1 MASITKSNRK
11 WRVRVSWYD
20 EQGKRHFKTKAGFP
34 TKLEANRWA
43 RSIEVQKN
51 DGSISNKSVIFA
63 DYFNEWFKT
72 YKESKISRVTAVKYR
87 VIHKMLVEYFGSK
100 TIDKITRRDYQNFMN
115 NYGSTHAPESV
126 KKTNATIRACVKSA
140 ILDDLITKDFT
151 QNVELIWNNNR
162 IQKVDYLNVDEI
174 NRLSDYIYSKMNSD
188 SRHTT
193 YYMIYTAIMTGMRLQ
208 EIAGLTWDDIN
219 FNWKTISVNKAWDF
233 VLKKHTTTKTESSN
247 RIIRVNSKL
256 LNALKQLKTDEHKL
270 VFENYNNNIPESA
283 GCNRT
288 LRKALI
294 NLNINKPSYHFHS
307 LRHSHVALLL
317 YKGVDI
323 YAISKRLGHSD
334 LTTTTKKYAY
344 LIDEL
349 KQKTDDNIENILD
362 SVGEKSVP
370 NTVKETVFE
379 NR

>member
-1 MASITKSNRK
+1 MASITKLNGK

-20 EQGKRHFKTKAGFP
+20 DQGKRHFKTKAGFP

-51 DGSISNKSVIFA
+51 DGSISNKSVAFA

-72 YKESKISRVTAVKYR
+72 YKENKIVYTTAVKYR
-87 VIHKMLVEYFGSK
+87 VIHRMLTEFFGNK
-100 TIDKITRRDYQNFMN
+100 AIDKITRRDYQNFMN
-115 NYGSTHAPESV
+115 NYGSSHAPESV

-151 QNVELIWNNNR
+151 QNVELIWNNDR
-162 IQKVDYLNVDEI
+162 VQKVDYLNVDEI
-174 NRLSDYIYSKMNSD
+174 NRLADYVYSMMNPGDRYIS
-188 SRHTT
+188 

-219 FNWKTISVNKAWDF
+219 FNWKTININKAWDF
-233 VLKKHTTTKTESSN
+233 ASKRLTTTKTESSN

-256 LNALKQLKTDEHKL
+256 LDALKELKSDGYEL
-270 VFENYNNNIPESA
+270 VFENSNHHLPGSGA
-283 GCNRT
+283 CNHT
-288 LRKALI
+288 LRESLV
-294 NLNINKPSYHFHS
+294 NLNIDKPSYHFHS

-349 KQKTDDNIENILD
+349 KQKTDDNIESILD
-362 SVGEKSVP
+362 SVGEKSV
-370 NTVKETVFE
+370 TKSAKKLAF
-379 NR
+379 

>member
-1 MASITKSNRK
+1 MASITKLNGK

-20 EQGKRHFKTKAGFP
+20 DQGKRHFKTKAGFP

-51 DGSISNKSVIFA
+51 DGSISNKSVAFA

-72 YKESKISRVTAVKYR
+72 YKESKIVYTTAVKYR
-87 VIHKMLVEYFGSK
+87 VIHRMLTEFFGNK

-115 NYGSTHAPESV
+115 NYGSSHAPESV

-162 IQKVDYLNVDEI
+162 VQKVDYLNVDEI
-174 NRLSDYIYSKMNSD
+174 NRLADYVYSMMDPKDRYTS
-188 SRHTT
+188 

-208 EIAGLTWDDIN
+208 EIAGLKWDDIN
-219 FNWKTISVNKAWDF
+219 FNWKTININKAWDF
-233 VLKKHTTTKTESSN
+233 ASKRLTTTKTESSN

-256 LNALKQLKTDEHKL
+256 LDALKELKSDDYEL
-270 VFENYNNNIPESA
+270 VFENSNHHIPESA
-283 GCNRT
+283 ACNRT
-288 LRKALI
+288 LRKALV
-294 NLNINKPSYHFHS
+294 NLNIDKPSYHFHS

-349 KQKTDDNIENILD
+349 KQKTDDNIESILD
-362 SVGEKSVP
+362 SVGEKSV
-370 NTVKETVFE
+370 TKSAKKIAF
-379 NR
+379 

>member
-1 MASITKSNRK
+1 MASITKLNGK

-20 EQGKRHFKTKAGFP
+20 DQGKRHFKTKAGFP

-51 DGSISNKSVIFA
+51 DGSISNKSVAFA

-72 YKESKISRVTAVKYR
+72 YKESKIVYTTAVKYR
-87 VIHKMLVEYFGSK
+87 VIHRMLTEFFGNK

-115 NYGSTHAPESV
+115 NYGSSHAPESV

-162 IQKVDYLNVDEI
+162 VQKVDYLNVDEI
-174 NRLSDYIYSKMNSD
+174 NRLADYVYSMMNPRDRYTS
-188 SRHTT
+188 

-208 EIAGLTWDDIN
+208 EIAGLKWDDIN
-219 FNWKTISVNKAWDF
+219 FNWKTININKAWDF
-233 VLKKHTTTKTESSN
+233 ASKRLTTTKTESSN

-256 LNALKQLKTDEHKL
+256 LDALKELKSDDYEL
-270 VFENYNNNIPESA
+270 VFENSNHHIPESA
-283 GCNRT
+283 ACNRT
-288 LRKALI
+288 LRKALV
-294 NLNINKPSYHFHS
+294 NLNIDKPSYHFHS

-349 KQKTDDNIENILD
+349 KQKTDDNIESILD
-362 SVGEKSVP
+362 SVGEKSV
-370 NTVKETVFE
+370 TKSAKKIAF
-379 NR
+379 

>member
-1 MASITKSNRK
+1 MASITKLNGK

-20 EQGKRHFKTKAGFP
+20 DQGKRHFKTKAGFP

-51 DGSISNKSVIFA
+51 DGSISNKSVAFA

-72 YKESKISRVTAVKYR
+72 YKESKIVYTTAVKYR
-87 VIHKMLVEYFGSK
+87 VIHRMLTEFFGNK

-115 NYGSTHAPESV
+115 NYGSSHAPESV

-162 IQKVDYLNVDEI
+162 VQKVDYLNVDEI
-174 NRLSDYIYSKMNSD
+174 NRLADYVYSMMDPRDRYTS
-188 SRHTT
+188 

-208 EIAGLTWDDIN
+208 EIAGLKWDDIN
-219 FNWKTISVNKAWDF
+219 FNWKTININKAWDF
-233 VLKKHTTTKTESSN
+233 ASKRLTTTKTESSN

-256 LNALKQLKTDEHKL
+256 LDALKELKSDDYEL
-270 VFENYNNNIPESA
+270 VFENSNHHIPESA
-283 GCNRT
+283 ACNRT
-288 LRKALI
+288 LRKALV
-294 NLNINKPSYHFHS
+294 NLNIDKPSYHFHS

-349 KQKTDDNIENILD
+349 KQKTDDNIESILD
-362 SVGEKSVP
+362 SVGEKSV
-370 NTVKETVFE
+370 TKSAKKIAF
-379 NR
+379 

>member
-1 MASITKSNRK
+1 MASITKLNGK

-20 EQGKRHFKTKAGFP
+20 DQGKRHFKTKAGFP

-51 DGSISNKSVIFA
+51 DGSISNKSVAFA

-72 YKESKISRVTAVKYR
+72 YKENKIVYTTAVKYR
-87 VIHKMLVEYFGSK
+87 VIHRMLTEFFGNK
-100 TIDKITRRDYQNFMN
+100 AIDKITRRDYQNFMN
-115 NYGSTHAPESV
+115 NYGSSHAPESV

-162 IQKVDYLNVDEI
+162 VQKVDYLNVDEI
-174 NRLSDYIYSKMNSD
+174 NRLADYVYSMMDPRDRYTS
-188 SRHTT
+188 

-208 EIAGLTWDDIN
+208 EIAGLKWDDIN
-219 FNWKTISVNKAWDF
+219 FNWKTININKAWDF
-233 VLKKHTTTKTESSN
+233 ASKRLTTTKTESSN

-256 LNALKQLKTDEHKL
+256 LNALKELKSDNYEL
-270 VFENYNNNIPESA
+270 VFENSNHHIPESA
-283 GCNRT
+283 ACNRT
-288 LRKALI
+288 LRKALV
-294 NLNINKPSYHFHS
+294 NLNIDKPSYHFHS

-349 KQKTDDNIENILD
+349 KQKTDDNIESILD
-362 SVGEKSVP
+362 SVGEKSG
-370 NTVKETVFE
+370 TKSAKKLAF
-379 NR
+379 

>member
-1 MASITKSNRK
+1 MASITKLNGK

-20 EQGKRHFKTKAGFP
+20 DQGKRHFKTKAGFP

-51 DGSISNKSVIFA
+51 DGSISNKSVAFA

-72 YKESKISRVTAVKYR
+72 YKENKIVYTTAVKYR
-87 VIHKMLVEYFGSK
+87 VIHRMLTEFFGNK
-100 TIDKITRRDYQNFMN
+100 AIDKITRRDYQNFMN
-115 NYGSTHAPESV
+115 NYGSSHAPESV

-151 QNVELIWNNNR
+151 QNVELIWNNDR
-162 IQKVDYLNVDEI
+162 VQKVDYLNVDEI
-174 NRLSDYIYSKMNSD
+174 NRLADYVYSMMNPGDRYIS
-188 SRHTT
+188 

-219 FNWKTISVNKAWDF
+219 FNWKTININKAWDF
-233 VLKKHTTTKTESSN
+233 ASKRLTTTKTESSN

-256 LNALKQLKTDEHKL
+256 LDALKGLKSDGYEL
-270 VFENYNNNIPESA
+270 VFENSNHYLPGSGA
-283 GCNRT
+283 CNHT
-288 LRKALI
+288 LRESLV
-294 NLNINKPSYHFHS
+294 NLNIDKPSYHFHS

-349 KQKTDDNIENILD
+349 KQKTDDNIESILD
-362 SVGEKSVP
+362 SVGEKSV
-370 NTVKETVFE
+370 TKSTKKLAF
-379 NR
+379 

>member
-1 MASITKSNRK
+1 MASITKLNGK

-20 EQGKRHFKTKAGFP
+20 DQGKRHFKTKAGFP

-51 DGSISNKSVIFA
+51 DGSISNKSVAFA

-72 YKESKISRVTAVKYR
+72 YKESKIVYTTAVKYR
-87 VIHKMLVEYFGSK
+87 VIHRMLTEFFGNK

-115 NYGSTHAPESV
+115 NYGSSHAPESV

-162 IQKVDYLNVDEI
+162 VQKVDYLNVDEI
-174 NRLSDYIYSKMNSD
+174 NRLADYVYSMMDPKDRYTS
-188 SRHTT
+188 

-208 EIAGLTWDDIN
+208 EIAGLKWDDIN
-219 FNWKTISVNKAWDF
+219 FNWKTININKAWDF
-233 VLKKHTTTKTESSN
+233 ASKRLTTTKTESSN

-256 LNALKQLKTDEHKL
+256 LDALKGLKSDGYDL
-270 VFENYNNNIPESA
+270 VFENSNHHLPGSGA
-283 GCNRT
+283 CNHT

-294 NLNINKPSYHFHS
+294 NLNIDKPSYHFHS

-349 KQKTDDNIENILD
+349 KQKTDDNIESILD
-362 SVGEKSVP
+362 SVGEKSVTKP
-370 NTVKETVFE
+370 AKKLAF
-379 NR
+379 

>member
-1 MASITKSNRK
+1 MASITKSNGK

-20 EQGKRHFKTKAGFP
+20 DQGKRHFKTKAGFP

-51 DGSISNKSVIFA
+51 DGSISNKSVAFA

-72 YKESKISRVTAVKYR
+72 YKENKIVYTTAVKYR
-87 VIHKMLVEYFGSK
+87 VIHRMLTEFFGSK
-100 TIDKITRRDYQNFMN
+100 AIDKITRRDYQNFMN
-115 NYGSTHAPESV
+115 NYGSSHAPESV

-162 IQKVDYLNVDEI
+162 VQKVDYLNVDEI
-174 NRLSDYIYSKMNSD
+174 NRLADYVYSMMDPRDRYTS
-188 SRHTT
+188 

-208 EIAGLTWDDIN
+208 EIAGLKWDDIN
-219 FNWKTISVNKAWDF
+219 FNWKTININKAWDF
-233 VLKKHTTTKTESSN
+233 ASKRLTTTKTESSN

-256 LNALKQLKTDEHKL
+256 LNALKELKSDNYEL
-270 VFENYNNNIPESA
+270 VFENSNHHIPESA
-283 GCNRT
+283 ACNRT
-288 LRKALI
+288 LRKALV
-294 NLNINKPSYHFHS
+294 NLNIDKPSYHFHS

-349 KQKTDDNIENILD
+349 KQKTDDNIESILD
-362 SVGEKSVP
+362 SVGEKSG
-370 NTVKETVFE
+370 TKSAKKLAF
-379 NR
+379 

>member
-1 MASITKSNRK
+1 MASITKLNGK

-20 EQGKRHFKTKAGFP
+20 DQGKRHFKTKAGFP

-51 DGSISNKSVIFA
+51 DGSISNKSVAFA

-72 YKESKISRVTAVKYR
+72 YKENKIVYTTAVKYR
-87 VIHKMLVEYFGSK
+87 VIHRMLTEFFGNK
-100 TIDKITRRDYQNFMN
+100 AIDKITRRDYQNFIN
-115 NYGSTHAPESV
+115 NYGSSHAPESV

-151 QNVELIWNNNR
+151 QNVELIWNNDR
-162 IQKVDYLNVDEI
+162 VQKVDYLNVDEI
-174 NRLSDYIYSKMNSD
+174 NRLADYVYSMMNPGDRYIS
-188 SRHTT
+188 

-219 FNWKTISVNKAWDF
+219 FNWKTININKAWDF
-233 VLKKHTTTKTESSN
+233 ASKRLTTTKTESSN

-256 LNALKQLKTDEHKL
+256 LDALKGLKSDGYEL
-270 VFENYNNNIPESA
+270 VFENSNHHLPGSGA
-283 GCNRT
+283 CNHT
-288 LRKALI
+288 LRESLV
-294 NLNINKPSYHFHS
+294 NLNIDKPSYHFHS

-349 KQKTDDNIENILD
+349 KQKTDDNIESILD
-362 SVGEKSVP
+362 SVGKKSV
-370 NTVKETVFE
+370 TKSAKKLAF
-379 NR
+379 

>member
-1 MASITKSNRK
+1 MASITKLNGK

-20 EQGKRHFKTKAGFP
+20 DQGKRHFKTKAGFP

-51 DGSISNKSVIFA
+51 DGSISNKSVAFA

-72 YKESKISRVTAVKYR
+72 YKENKIVYTTAVKYR
-87 VIHKMLVEYFGSK
+87 VIHRMLTEFFGNK
-100 TIDKITRRDYQNFMN
+100 AIDKITRRDYQNFMN
-115 NYGSTHAPESV
+115 NYGSSHAPESV

-151 QNVELIWNNNR
+151 QNVELIWNNDR
-162 IQKVDYLNVDEI
+162 VQKVDYLNVDEI
-174 NRLSDYIYSKMNSD
+174 NRLADYVYSMMNPGDRYIS
-188 SRHTT
+188 

-219 FNWKTISVNKAWDF
+219 FNWKTININKAWDF
-233 VLKKHTTTKTESSN
+233 ASKRLTTTKTESSN

-256 LNALKQLKTDEHKL
+256 LDALKGLKSDGYEL
-270 VFENYNNNIPESA
+270 VFENSNHHLPGSGACNHILRES
-283 GCNRT
+283 
-288 LRKALI
+288 LV
-294 NLNINKPSYHFHS
+294 NLNIDKPSYHFHS

-349 KQKTDDNIENILD
+349 KQKTDDNIESILD
-362 SVGEKSVP
+362 SVGEKSV
-370 NTVKETVFE
+370 TKSAKKLAF
-379 NR
+379 

>member
-1 MASITKSNRK
+1 MASITKLNGN

-20 EQGKRHFKTKAGFP
+20 DQGKRHFKTKAGFP

-51 DGSISNKSVIFA
+51 DGSISNKSVAFA

-72 YKESKISRVTAVKYR
+72 YKESKIVYTTAVKYR
-87 VIHKMLVEYFGSK
+87 VIHRMLTEFFGNK

-115 NYGSTHAPESV
+115 NYGSSHAPESV

-162 IQKVDYLNVDEI
+162 VQKVDYLNVDEI
-174 NRLSDYIYSKMNSD
+174 NRLADYVYSMMDPRDRYTS
-188 SRHTT
+188 

-208 EIAGLTWDDIN
+208 EIAGLKWDDIN
-219 FNWKTISVNKAWDF
+219 FNWKTININKAWDF
-233 VLKKHTTTKTESSN
+233 ASKRLTTTKTESSN

-256 LNALKQLKTDEHKL
+256 LDALKELKSDDYEL
-270 VFENYNNNIPESA
+270 VFENSNHHIPESA
-283 GCNRT
+283 ACNRT
-288 LRKALI
+288 LRKALV
-294 NLNINKPSYHFHS
+294 NLNIDKPSYHFHS

-349 KQKTDDNIENILD
+349 KQKTDDNIESILD
-362 SVGEKSVP
+362 SVGEKSV
-370 NTVKETVFE
+370 TKSTKKIAF
-379 NR
+379 

>member
-1 MASITKSNRK
+1 MASITKLNGK

-20 EQGKRHFKTKAGFP
+20 DQGKRHFKTKAGFP

-51 DGSISNKSVIFA
+51 DGSISNKSVAFA

-72 YKESKISRVTAVKYR
+72 YKESKIVYTTAVKYR
-87 VIHKMLVEYFGSK
+87 VIHRMLTEFFGNK

-115 NYGSTHAPESV
+115 NYGSSHAPESV

-162 IQKVDYLNVDEI
+162 VQKVDYLNVDEI
-174 NRLSDYIYSKMNSD
+174 NRLADYVYSMMNPRDRYTS
-188 SRHTT
+188 

-208 EIAGLTWDDIN
+208 EIAGLKWDDIN
-219 FNWKTISVNKAWDF
+219 FNWKTIDINKAWDF
-233 VLKKHTTTKTESSN
+233 ASKRLTTTKTESSN

-256 LNALKQLKTDEHKL
+256 LDALKELKSDDYEL
-270 VFENYNNNIPESA
+270 VFENSNHHIPESA
-283 GCNRT
+283 ACNRT
-288 LRKALI
+288 LRKALV
-294 NLNINKPSYHFHS
+294 NLNIDKPSYHFHS

-349 KQKTDDNIENILD
+349 KQKTDDNIESILD
-362 SVGEKSVP
+362 SVGEKSV
-370 NTVKETVFE
+370 TKSAKKIAF
-379 NR
+379 